1 MLNCAFEVYR
11 DIFYSATQIDYEVN
25 THHVIHTIQNKHQ
38 CLLCEWGF
46 KTKQKFLAKM
56 AYFACVLLPSCL
68 VFLFFFFFQNNF
80 ISSHGGIQHMITRTL
95 VHLAL
100 TLLSLS

>member
-11 DIFYSATQIDYEVN
+11 DIFYSATQIDYEAD
-25 THHVIHTIQNKHQ
+25 THVIHTIQNKHQ

-56 AYFACVLLPSCL
+56 AYFACVLQPRCL
-68 VFLFFFFFQNNF
+68 VFHFFFFQNNF
-80 ISSHGGIQHMITRTL
+80 ISSHGGVQHMITRTS

-100 TLLSLS
+100 TLLNLS

>member
-46 KTKQKFLAKM
+46 KTKQKFLAKT

-68 VFLFFFFFQNNF
+68 AFHFFFQNNF
-80 ISSHGGIQHMITRTL
+80 ISSYGGIQHMITRTS
-95 VHLAL
+95 VYLAL
-100 TLLSLS
+100 TLLTLS